1 MSRQQKVARTTAIV
15 KARTVKYAYGGVFS
29 GERGLEM
36 QMAKDVSR
44 QVKIA
49 AIAFGAL
56 LAVAIGVVAIAPDSA
71 HASDMKNVIVL
82 KSMKVVTPCT
92 DYTEVDTFA
101 FTYNSNGLVK
111 KIKGVDEAGAY
122 RHHFKETFTYK
133 KLGLKKQV
141 TKYTSTPDGPDKGYQ
156 YEKPTTSKST
166 YVTRYK
172 TDAKG
177 RVVGIDGGK
186 ANDWHYD
193 SKGRLDKISW
203 KAYGEPAYCTYKYN
217 SKGLLVHAEF
227 YDASYGDWVKEF
239 KYDKH
244 GQITLIAGN
253 LKKKSTYSHTY
264 KNSYKSGRLV
274 KCVKKW
280 YGSKSVDEKRTYQY
294 QKIKVPKKAVKMI
307 KEQQRQLLHRWDDAT
322 LNMYGFWDGL
332 ASAHA

>member
-1 MSRQQKVARTTAIV
+1 MSRQQKVARTTTIV
-15 KARTVKYAYGGVFS
+15 KARTVKYAYGSVFS

-36 QMAKDVSR
+36 QMAKGVSR

-56 LAVAIGVVAIAPDSA
+56 LAVAVGVFAIAPESA

-82 KSMKVVTPCT
+82 KSMKVVAPRT

-101 FTYNSNGLVK
+101 FTYNSNGLLK
-111 KIKGVDEAGAY
+111 KIKGVDEAGCY

-141 TKYTSTPDGPDKGYQ
+141 TKYTSTLDGPDKEGRDDTD
-156 YEKPTTSKST
+156 KASKST

-177 RVVGIDGGK
+177 RVTSSGEG
-186 ANDWHYD
+186 NDWHYD

-217 SKGLLVHAEF
+217 SKGLLAHAEF
-227 YDASYGDWVKEF
+227 YDASYGDDVFEF

-280 YGSKSVDEKRTYQY
+280 YGSKSVNEKWTYQY

-307 KEQQRQLLHRWDDAT
+307 KEQQRQLLHRWDDAM